1 MGITRA
7 LQRVKRQARRG
18 GLGAL
23 RTGLGEGLRSASIP
37 RPLRGAAK
45 RIAALLDPASMSRH
59 SSHKPG
65 STATHAVER
74 AHTENLRAV
83 PPEHAN
89 KVGSDRGDAPSTEPE
104 ALDSGTAVDPVA
116 VGATPVYDATP
127 LEVEPVDA
135 SPTDVAAVD
144 ATPIT
149 LEATSVA
156 VAAGAVEA
164 VVEPAPEPVLA
175 PAPAAAKP
183 KAKAKPRH
191 VEARPR
197 AGEQR
202 AAHGSAKKSAAPLA
216 AEPKEKLAPAEEAAK
231 SAARSGPKGAAKRP
245 HGQGGKT
252 SKKK

>member
-7 LQRVKRQARRG
+7 LQRVKRQAKRG

-45 RIAALLDPASMSRH
+45 RIAALLDPATMARH

-65 STATHAVER
+65 ATATPAVER
-74 AHTENLRAV
+74 THTENLRAV

-89 KVGSDRGDAPSTEPE
+89 RVGSDRGDAPSTEPE
-104 ALDSGTAVDPVA
+104 APDSSTVVDPIA
-116 VGATPVYDATP
+116 VGATPVFDATP
-127 LEVEPVDA
+127 LEVEPIDA
-135 SPTDVAAVD
+135 SPSDIAAVD

-149 LEATSVA
+149 LEATPVEVA
-156 VAAGAVEA
+156 SEAVEVA
-164 VVEPAPEPVLA
+164 VEPAPEPVPA
-175 PAPAAAKP
+175 PAPAAAKQ
-183 KAKAKPRH
+183 KAKAKSKH
-191 VEARPR
+191 GAN
-197 AGEQR
+197 
-202 AAHGSAKKSAAPLA
+202 GSAKKPAAPLA